1 MSTAHITPIRPE
13 LAPHLAFEAAKDTAR
28 AEYFDANRS
37 PGVRHGGLDFD
48 RPAPRSARD
57 HIAAAEASLARQ
69 KTFTASPQ
77 GRFYSAV
84 INIGKAGRYVAEA
97 TRALGAYHRG
107 FSRLDRP
114 ACAAEVGCAL
124 SALNDV
130 PGPDGREARQ
140 ALAEILMAPV
150 AEAA

>member
-13 LAPHLAFEAAKDTAR
+13 LAPHLAIEASKDAAR
-28 AEYFDANRS
+28 EAHYRANAD
-37 PGVRHGGLDFD
+37 VLD

-57 HIAAAEASLARQ
+57 RLAAAEASLARSR
-69 KTFTASPQ
+69 TFTASPQ

-84 INIGKAGRYVAEA
+84 INIGKAGGYVAEA

-107 FSRLDRP
+107 FSTPNRP
-114 ACAAEVGCAL
+114 ACPAEVGCAL
-124 SALNDV
+124 SALNEV
-130 PGPDGREARQ
+130 PGSDGRAARQ
-140 ALAEILMAPV
+140 ALAEILMQPV

>member
-1 MSTAHITPIRPE
+1 MSSTAQIASIRPE
-13 LAPHLAFEAAKDTAR
+13 LAPHLAVEASKDAAR
-28 AEYFDANRS
+28 EAHYRANADVLE
-37 PGVRHGGLDFD
+37 P
-48 RPAPRSARD
+48 PAPRSPRD

-69 KTFTASPQ
+69 KAFIASPQ

-84 INIGKAGRYVAEA
+84 INIGKAGGYVAEA

-114 ACAAEVGCAL
+114 PCAAEVGCAL
-124 SALNDV
+124 AALNDV